1 MAVVFDEVVGTVE
14 PEAAPVP
21 EQPERLPTPQEPS
34 LDKVR
39 VYLKRLEQRAARL
52 RAD

>member
-1 MAVVFDEVVGTVE
+1 MAVIFDEVVGTVE
-14 PEAAPVP
+14 PEAAPAP
-21 EQPERLPTPQEPS
+21 EQPERLPTSQEPS

-39 VYLKRLEQRAARL
+39 VYLRRLEQRAARL